1 MDLVE
6 ARARRFAVGARH
18 PWEHARLSLAARL
31 IRSRI
36 ALGAGDVVLD
46 VGCGDTFVAEGLARL
61 HPGAMFFAVDSAF
74 SDDLLRTFADR
85 LAVPNVRLFKSLDE
99 VPVST
104 PASLVL
110 LMDVIEHVPDD
121 VAFLRDVC
129 GRPCVAPDA
138 HLLITVPAYQQLFCS
153 HDRALGHYRRYSSR
167 TLGTLMTR
175 AGLTPV
181 EQGNF
186 FASLVPLR
194 LAQVVR
200 ERIRPPRA
208 DASQI
213 AGWNGSDA
221 VSRVLESVLRV
232 DGRVGLS
239 LGRAGLR
246 LPGLS
251 TYAVCRTSA

>member
-6 ARARRFAVGARH
+6 ARARRFEVGARH
-18 PWEHARLSLAARL
+18 PWERARLRLTARL
-31 IRSRI
+31 IRSHV
-36 ALGAGDVVLD
+36 ALRAGDVVLD

-61 HPGAMFFAVDSAF
+61 HPGVMFFAVDSAF
-74 SDDLLRTFADR
+74 SDDLLRTFTER
-85 LAVPNVRLFKSLDE
+85 LTVPNVRLFTSLDE
-99 VPVST
+99 VPDAV

-121 VAFLRDVC
+121 LAFLQDVC
-129 GRPCVAPDA
+129 GRPCVSPGA
-138 HLLITVPAYQQLFCS
+138 HLLITVPAYQPLFCS

-167 TLGTLMTR
+167 TLGTLLAR
-175 AGLTPV
+175 ARLTPV

-194 LAQVVR
+194 LAQVVS
-200 ERIRPPRA
+200 ERVSPPRA
-208 DASQI
+208 DASQV
-213 AGWNGSDA
+213 AGWNGSEA
-221 VSRVLESVLRV
+221 VGRVLASVLSV
-232 DGRVGLS
+232 DGRIGLL